1 MPSPTPPTPAS
12 HFQPEPTNLSP
23 QVSAQL
29 ERREERAEAK
39 RQKAAP
45 GATSRSRPRRG
56 EDVLQPAERRR
67 MPTTQHA
74 DHGLED
80 DDEDEIV
87 LEDDDDEE
95 VARTMELRPASHHL
109 HGGDGLLLRI

>member
-1 MPSPTPPTPAS
+1 MPSPTPSTPTS

-95 VARTMELRPASHHL
+95 VARTMEL
-109 HGGDGLLLRI
+109 

>member
-1 MPSPTPPTPAS
+1 
-12 HFQPEPTNLSP
+12 
-23 QVSAQL
+23 
-29 ERREERAEAK
+29 
-39 RQKAAP
+39 
-45 GATSRSRPRRG
+45 
-56 EDVLQPAERRR
+56 

-95 VARTMELRPASHHL
+95 VARTMEL
-109 HGGDGLLLRI
+109 